1 MEYFRL
7 SIWFVLIHTFSYIFA
22 GALAL
27 KISKDIYESK
37 DRLMDYVRDMS
48 NPKEKGHVGK
58 WFLPAQLLR
67 GLLMS
72 FILYPIIIP
81 LGELSFGMSFLFFFG
96 LVFIFTHIAC
106 AAPCSDNIE
115 GFVYL
120 KERYLNKTMFFK
132 FQFEMI
138 IYSSLFGLLVSL
150 IIF

>member
-7 SIWFVLIHTFSYIFA
+7 SIWFVLIHSFSYMFA

-27 KISKDIYESK
+27 KISEDIYENK

-48 NPKEKGHVGK
+48 DEKEKSHVTK
-58 WFLPAQLLR
+58 WFFPAQLIR

-72 FILYPIIIP
+72 FVLYPIITP
-81 LGELSFGMSFLFFFG
+81 LGELSFALRFLFFFG
-96 LVFIFTHIAC
+96 LVFIYTHISC

-115 GFVYL
+115 GYVYL